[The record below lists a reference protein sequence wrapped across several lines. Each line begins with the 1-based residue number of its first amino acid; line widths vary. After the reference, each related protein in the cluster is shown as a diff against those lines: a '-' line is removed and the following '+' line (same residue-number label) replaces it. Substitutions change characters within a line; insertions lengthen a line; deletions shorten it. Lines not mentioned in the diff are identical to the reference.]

1 MLDKAQ
7 LEQAL
12 SDRGDDLASMTQQ
25 REAAQNLAEDIAA
38 RERQLLLD
46 KAQLEQTLSDQAQQL
61 ASVTRER
68 EAARNLATDTAARE
82 HQLKL
87 HKAQLEQALS
97 DQEQKLASVTQGR
110 ETARDL
116 AASIAA
122 RESQLL
128 LDKAKLEAQL
138 VDAANMQAHADAQ
151 LTAMNREAEQLQR
164 SLNEKDAAEKRM
176 QDNLEWM
183 RRVNVVMNSPPI
195 WWQILL
201 PKYRKARQQR
211 RLKRLNLFDSQKYLN
226 SYPDVAQGGLDP
238 LEHYLL
244 HGMAEGRRKF

>member
-1 MLDKAQ
+1 M
-7 LEQAL
+7 
-12 SDRGDDLASMTQQ
+12 
-25 REAAQNLAEDIAA
+25 
-38 RERQLLLD
+38 
-46 KAQLEQTLSDQAQQL
+46 SDQAQQ
-61 ASVTRER
+61 
-68 EAARNLATDTAARE
+68 
-82 HQLKL
+82 
-87 HKAQLEQALS
+87 
-97 DQEQKLASVTQGR
+97 LASVTQGR

-138 VDAANMQAHADAQ
+138 VDAANMQAHTDAQ
-151 LTAMNREAEQLQR
+151 LTAKNREAEQLQR
-164 SLNEKDAAEKRM
+164 SLNEKDAAEKKM

-183 RRVNVVMNSPPI
+183 RRVNIVMNSPPI

-226 SYPDVAQGGLDP
+226 SYPDVAEGGLDP